1 MDALVFLV
9 NTLVGL
15 YLFVLLLRLLLQLVR
30 ADFRNPIAR
39 GIVQLSN
46 PLILPLRRVLPAAGR
61 IDTASVVAVVAVS
74 AAKLLVLYA
83 LSPLPFPPALAFA
96 RALAMDLLWLVL
108 QTYFYAILAYAVL
121 SFVTQGAYSPG
132 QALLASL
139 CEPVLRPIRRHIPS
153 ISGLDLSPLWAVIA
167 IQALLLLI
175 R

>member
-1 MDALVFLV
+1 MDALIFLV
-9 NTLVGL
+9 DTLVGL

-39 GIVQLSN
+39 GVVQLTN

-61 IDTASVVAVVAVS
+61 IDTASVVAVVLVS
-74 AAKLLVLYA
+74 AAKLLVLSA
-83 LSPLPFPPALAFA
+83 LSRLPFPPALPFA
-96 RALAMDLLWLVL
+96 RALAVDLLRLVL
-108 QTYFYAILAYAVL
+108 QAYFFGILLYSVL
-121 SFVTQGAYSPG
+121 SFVAQGAYSPV
-132 QALLASL
+132 QTLLESL
-139 CEPVLRPIRRHIPS
+139 CEPVLRPIRRRIPS

>member
-9 NTLVGL
+9 DTLIGL

-61 IDTASVVAVVAVS
+61 VDSASVAAVIGILSLKILVLMALRGLPMPAVAPFLLL
-74 AAKLLVLYA
+74 LLVE
-83 LSPLPFPPALAFA
+83 LA
-96 RALAMDLLWLVL
+96 RLVL
-108 QTYFYAILAYAVL
+108 QTYFFAILLYAVM
-121 SFVTQGAYSPG
+121 SFVAQGAYSPG
-132 QALLASL
+132 QALLSSL
-139 CEPVLRPIRRHIPS
+139 CEPVLRPIRRHIPA
-153 ISGLDLSPLWAVIA
+153 ISGLDLSPLWAMIA
-167 IQALLLLI
+167 IQALQLLI